1 MTTAGT
7 RQTSAP
13 LLASRDP
20 STLDVSL
27 AGSSPIELIVAEIGE
42 GAQLVECRMG
52 PKALLDAGLVH
63 TLAASGRAVHLG
75 ETIVDEGDQTQQ
87 GEPRRGTTKMDAV
100 HAFMPRLAEATLRA
114 SGTHHFPVVLGGDH
128 SCAVGTWSGVAHAHR
143 AAGRIG
149 LIWIDAHLD
158 SHTPE
163 TSNSQAPHGMPL
175 AALLGHGTETLTDLF
190 GWRGKLLPQ
199 HAVVVGARSY
209 EAGEVA
215 LLERLG
221 VRVFGMTEVATRGLE
236 VCLQEAV
243 AIVSKG
249 TVGYGVSFDVDA
261 IDPRDAPGVGSP
273 AAQGIRAQAAV
284 TGLRRFAHDP
294 RLLAFEL
301 VEYNPV
307 RDDAVRRTAQLCL
320 SLLSAV
326 LTSPV
331 AHLAAESQ
339 AVSDAA

>member
-1 MTTAGT
+1 MTTART
-7 RQTSAP
+7 RQTSTP
-13 LLASRDP
+13 LQGRIDALTRD
-20 STLDVSL
+20 VCA

-63 TLAASGRAVHLG
+63 ALAASGRAVQIG
-75 ETIVDEGDQTQQ
+75 ETIVDEDAQTRQGDL
-87 GEPRRGTTKMDAV
+87 RRGASKMDAV

-143 AAGRIG
+143 ATGRIG

-163 TSNSQAPHGMPL
+163 TSDSQAPHGMPL
-175 AALLGHGTETLTDLF
+175 AALLGHGTQTLTDLF

-221 VRVFGMTEVATRGLE
+221 VRVFGMTEVAARGLD

-249 TVGYGVSFDVDA
+249 TAGYGVSFDVDA

-273 AAQGIRAQAAV
+273 AAQGIRAHAAV
-284 TGLRRFAHDP
+284 MGMRRFADDP

-307 RDDAVRRTAQLCL
+307 RDDAARRTAQLCL

-326 LTSPV
+326 LTPPA
-331 AHLAAESQ
+331 AHFAAES
-339 AVSDAA
+339 DAASYAT